1 MYPEIRAFALLAD
14 NKIYVEFAS
23 GESGMFD
30 MSPYMKSSFFSAL
43 NNGEYF
49 RRAHLEFGVITWPNG
64 QDISPAT
71 IRLEMIHCQR
81 PAGIELKTAPIHAMA

>member
-14 NKIYVEFAS
+14 NKIYIEFAS
-23 GESGMFD
+23 GESGTFD

-43 NNGEYF
+43 HNQECF

-64 QDISPAT
+64 QDMSPAT
-71 IRLEMIHCQR
+71 IRLEMIPCKR
-81 PAGIELKTAPIHAMA
+81 PQGIELKTTDVHALA